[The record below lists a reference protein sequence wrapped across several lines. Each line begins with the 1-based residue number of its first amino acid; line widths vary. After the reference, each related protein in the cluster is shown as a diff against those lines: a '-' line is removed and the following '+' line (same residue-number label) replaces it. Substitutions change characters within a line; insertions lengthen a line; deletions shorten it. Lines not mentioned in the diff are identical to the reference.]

1 MSKAHNPKQTLC
13 SKATGFMFLL
23 VIEDLCNRLHHAFT
37 VVPSTVLIDA
47 TERHIAKRKTVV
59 AINISVCKQKQVLS
73 FTKSLTIATNFH
85 ADHVSNLDVLVS
97 LLFQFTIYTLRL

>member
-1 MSKAHNPKQTLC
+1 
-13 SKATGFMFLL
+13 MFLL

-47 TERHIAKRKTVV
+47 TERYIAKRKTVV

-73 FTKSLTIATNFH
+73 FTKSLTIATNLH